1 MTNTD
6 THAHEVSS
14 SPVEIEIR
22 GQVAIIWLNRPNQRN
37 SINLGLTTGLRD
49 AIRQVEENPDLRV
62 AILAGR
68 GEAFCAGMDLKAF
81 DAGDHHDIIFGE
93 GRFAG
98 FVDLPRRKPIIAA
111 VHGFALAGGFELML
125 ACDMVVAGESSQFG
139 VPEACVGLFAAA
151 GGCFRLAARMPLV
164 KAKEL
169 MLTGTM
175 ITAKEALQ
183 YGLLNH
189 LVLDDQVLDRALKLA
204 DGILACAPL
213 SVEMGLELTKSAATS
228 QETEIWEQNNALF
241 AKVLNSNDAKEG
253 ARAFIEKRSPVWTGT

>member
-1 MTNTD
+1 
-6 THAHEVSS
+6 
-14 SPVEIEIR
+14 
-22 GQVAIIWLNRPNQRN
+22 
-37 SINLGLTTGLRD
+37 
-49 AIRQVEENPDLRV
+49 
-62 AILAGR
+62 
-68 GEAFCAGMDLKAF
+68 
-81 DAGDHHDIIFGE
+81 
-93 GRFAG
+93 
-98 FVDLPRRKPIIAA
+98 
-111 VHGFALAGGFELML
+111 
-125 ACDMVVAGESSQFG
+125 
-139 VPEACVGLFAAA
+139 
-151 GGCFRLAARMPLV
+151 MPLV

-169 MLTGTM
+169 VLTGTM